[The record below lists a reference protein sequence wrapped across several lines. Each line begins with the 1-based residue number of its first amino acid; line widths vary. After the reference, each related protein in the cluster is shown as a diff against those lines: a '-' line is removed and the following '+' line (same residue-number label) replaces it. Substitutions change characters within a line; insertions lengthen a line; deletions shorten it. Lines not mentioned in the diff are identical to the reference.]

1 MNWKVTS
8 EKIAQRH
15 KINTF
20 DKLSY
25 AQAKK
30 IGFCYCVPYTNEE
43 ALKELRKGQKQELDF
58 KFNKWKKGET
68 W

>member
-8 EKIAQRH
+8 EKIAARH

-25 AQAKK
+25 AQAKE

-68 W
+68 

>member
-8 EKIAQRH
+8 EKIAERH
-15 KINTF
+15 KINTC

-25 AQAKK
+25 AQAKE

-68 W
+68 

>member
-8 EKIAQRH
+8 EKIAERH
-15 KINTF
+15 NINTF

-30 IGFCYCVPYTNEE
+30 IGFCYCVPYTNKE
-43 ALKELRKGQKQELDF
+43 AMKEFRKGQQQELDY
-58 KFNKWKKGET
+58 KINKWKKGEK
-68 W
+68 

>member
-8 EKIAQRH
+8 EKIAERY

-25 AQAKK
+25 AQAKE

-68 W
+68 

>member
-8 EKIAQRH
+8 EKIAERH

-25 AQAKK
+25 AQAKE
-30 IGFCYCVPYTNEE
+30 IGFCYCVLVNIMI
-43 ALKELRKGQKQELDF
+43 LF
-58 KFNKWKKGET
+58 KICTLLYSFI
-68 W
+68 